1 MRPAAYRAGI
11 IGCGRI
17 GCGFDDDPKRGYV
30 STHAGAYRQTAGV
43 ELVALSDVDP
53 EKLERYGKKF
63 EVAGRYTD
71 HRRMLAQERLDI
83 VSICTWVDTHRALV
97 DDAVS
102 AGVRAIFCE
111 KPVAESLAG
120 AGTMVERCREAGV
133 LLMVNHQRRFDRFH
147 RQVAEY
153 LCSGQLGRI
162 QHVTAYYTAGLANTG
177 THLLDL
183 LRMFL
188 GDVEWVQAIKS
199 ASPSPNPGDPN
210 LDGWI
215 QFRSGARAA
224 LQACDVK
231 DYTIFEI
238 NLLGAGGR
246 LRVMSH
252 GFEAQLEEAQ
262 ESRRFAGYRE
272 LIPAA
277 APVDAGGPREYMLQ
291 AVAHLVDCLE
301 HGKKPLC
308 TGEDG
313 RAALELI
320 CALRQ
325 SADSGG
331 QRVHLP
337 LKENSIVIASR

>member
-1 MRPAAYRAGI
+1 MLRAGI

-30 STHAGAYRQTAGV
+30 STHAGAYRQTPGV

-63 EVAGRYTD
+63 EVAGRYAD
-71 HRRMLAQERLDI
+71 YRRMLARERLDI
-83 VSICTWVDTHRALV
+83 VSLCTWVDTHRALV

-111 KPVAESLAG
+111 KPIAESLAAAG
-120 AGTMVERCREAGV
+120 AMVERCRQSGV
-133 LLMVNHQRRFDRFH
+133 LLMVDHQRRFDRFH
-147 RQVAEY
+147 EQVAEY
-153 LCSGQLGRI
+153 LRSGQLGRI
-162 QHVTAYYTAGLANTG
+162 QQVTGYYMAGIANTG
-177 THLLDL
+177 SHLLDL
-183 LRMFL
+183 MRMFF
-188 GDVEWVQAIKS
+188 GDVEWVQGFTSSS
-199 ASPSPNPGDPN
+199 ASPNPNDPN
-210 LDGWI
+210 IDGWLH
-215 QFRSGARAA
+215 FRSGAAAA
-224 LQACDVK
+224 LQALDVRE
-231 DYTIFEI
+231 YAIFEV
-238 NLLGAGGR
+238 NVLGTSGR
-246 LRVMSH
+246 LRVLSH
-252 GFEAQLEEAQ
+252 GTALEFEEARPSHRYQ
-262 ESRRFAGYRE
+262 EYRE
-272 LIPAA
+272 LYAA
-277 APVDAGGPREYMLQ
+277 KPLVDAGGPREYMLQ

-313 RAALELI
+313 RAALELV

-337 LKENSIVIASR
+337 LKESPIVIASR